1 MGLILDRGYLLRIV
15 IRAFTKYGPFR
26 GKAKSD
32 KVILK
37 YFAKCFQIEVSI
49 ILSFEIS
56 NLVLILRFAC
66 C

>member
-1 MGLILDRGYLLRIV
+1 MGLILDRGYFLRIV

>member
-1 MGLILDRGYLLRIV
+1 MGLILDRGYFLRIV

-37 YFAKCFQIEVSI
+37 YFAKF
-49 ILSFEIS
+49 FS
-56 NLVLILRFAC
+56 NWGIHNFVF
-66 C
+66 